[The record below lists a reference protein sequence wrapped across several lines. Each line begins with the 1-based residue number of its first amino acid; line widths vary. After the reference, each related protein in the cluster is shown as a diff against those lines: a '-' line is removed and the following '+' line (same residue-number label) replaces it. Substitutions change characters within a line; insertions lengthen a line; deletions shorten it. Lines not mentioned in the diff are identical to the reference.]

1 MQLRYFLSLLRR
13 FWAPV
18 LVLPLLVGGFSGF
31 LELRRPV
38 PYVATAQ
45 VMVTQKPHVHIQD
58 SRFPDFNLISSWQSS
73 EYILDDM
80 PQVVQSMALAQDV
93 SDWLQAQGMEVAP
106 VTIQAGLRGERFHR
120 SVTIS
125 SQAATPELATQ
136 MLAGTIA
143 SLQEHGLKY
152 WNRAP
157 NNGEDGL
164 SVAVLNPATQAAPAR
179 STQQMLLHVALR
191 VALALGA
198 GVGLAFLL
206 HYLDDRLRDEYQ
218 VAALLDGIEVI
229 GVIPEERV

>member
-13 FWAPV
+13 FWALV

-45 VMVTQKPHVHIQD
+45 VMVTQKPYVHTQE
-58 SRFPDFNLISSWQSS
+58 SSFPDFNLISSWQSS
-73 EYILDDM
+73 EFIVDDM
-80 PQVVQSMALAQDV
+80 PQVVRSLTLAQDV
-93 SDWLQAQGMEVAP
+93 SDWLASQGMDVAP
-106 VTIQAGLRGERFHR
+106 TTVQAGLGAQTFHR

-143 SLQEHGLKY
+143 SLQAHGLKY

-157 NNGEDGL
+157 SDDDGL

-179 STQQMLLHVALR
+179 TTRQMLLHVALR
-191 VALALGA
+191 VALALAA